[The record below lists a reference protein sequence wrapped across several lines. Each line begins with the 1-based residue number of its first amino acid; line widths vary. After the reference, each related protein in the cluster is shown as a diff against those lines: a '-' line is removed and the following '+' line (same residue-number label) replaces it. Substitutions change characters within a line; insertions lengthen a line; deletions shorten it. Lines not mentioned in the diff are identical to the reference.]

1 MLHGGG
7 AHLLE
12 EAQILPC
19 FGHLK
24 RKRGSLEM
32 GSVARGG

>member
-12 EAQILPC
+12 EAHYIPC
-19 FGHLK
+19 FAHLE

-32 GSVARGG
+32 RSVA

>member
-12 EAQILPC
+12 EAHIFLVM
-19 FGHLK
+19 LTW
-24 RKRGSLEM
+24 RGREGAL
-32 GSVARGG
+32 R